1 MSNFVNSRSEN
12 FNKNSD
18 PSQGISIVIPRVFN
32 NLNWRNIKHIFVNAN
47 FGFVERVDVIP
58 KGSHKTAYVHFA
70 AGKWNMRSYEARQ
83 FLTKLQDGEE
93 VQFVYDHPWY
103 WKISISNSR
112 RATEAP
118 KPSGRR
124 KKILDLSE
132 KEGVYIFKPIQILNP
147 VKPLKPLN
155 PLNSKKSSSPN
166 DTELLKK
173 KHKNQNKLSFKRN
186 DPIQARM
193 CEHIN
198 STTNLTITIPED

>member
-1 MSNFVNSRSEN
+1 MSNFVNSRTEN

-32 NLNWRNIKHIFVNAN
+32 NLNWRNIKHIFINAN

-93 VQFVYDHPWY
+93 VQFVYDHPWF
-103 WKISISNSR
+103 WKISISNSK
-112 RATEAP
+112 RASEAP
-118 KPSGRR
+118 KRTGRR

-132 KEGVYIFKPIQILNP
+132 KEGVYIFKPIQTLNP
-147 VKPLKPLN
+147 VKPLLKE
-155 PLNSKKSSSPN
+155 SKKSSSPN
-166 DTELLKK
+166 DTDLLKK
-173 KHKNQNKLSFKRN
+173 KHKNQNKSDFESN

-193 CEHIN
+193 CEHVKSIE
-198 STTNLTITIPED
+198 NLTITIPED